1 MIPGQLGPI
10 SLGQAGLPGFILGH
24 KSSLDFDHI
33 VDRNAFSDGHD
44 QLDFSFDGFE
54 DGSGSSGW
62 RHVYH
67 GGVAAGLLLRFS
79 AVLEDW
85 HAQMGRA
92 GLAWRSSSDD
102 LGTVIDSS
110 LSMVGSLVSVW
121 YLLSSDALADH
132 LGVPVDEDIRLRGS
146 ESSEES
152 AGDH

>member
-1 MIPGQLGPI
+1 
-10 SLGQAGLPGFILGH
+10 
-24 KSSLDFDHI
+24 
-33 VDRNAFSDGHD
+33 
-44 QLDFSFDGFE
+44 
-54 DGSGSSGW
+54 
-62 RHVYH
+62 
-67 GGVAAGLLLRFS
+67 
-79 AVLEDW
+79 
-85 HAQMGRA
+85 MGRA